1 MIQVII
7 IETNLNTFIHGLCSF
22 LFNPSLCLSICSV
35 TCIAEVAKVERTQNF
50 QYVSIFKATVNQ
62 IAISL
67 VGSFVEFFC
76 VFVSSDAN
84 LLVTL
89 VSIRTI

>member
-7 IETNLNTFIHGLCSF
+7 IETIMSTFIHGLCSF

-50 QYVSIFKATVNQ
+50 ECVSIFKATVNQ
-62 IAISL
+62 VVISL
-67 VGSFVEFFC
+67 VDIFLSFS
-76 VFVSSDAN
+76 VF
-84 LLVTL
+84 LLVQMQISL
-89 VSIRTI
+89 